1 MEDGQG
7 HQNRQGNGVTGALFV
22 SDKSGEP
29 KDRRRCRLS
38 ELTGCAHQQERGC
51 LTVQYITL
59 PGPPAT
65 RTLCPLGMRS
75 VGGQDV

>member
-1 MEDGQG
+1 MVRRWVVEDDQG

-38 ELTGCAHQQERGC
+38 ELTGCAHQ
-51 LTVQYITL
+51 
-59 PGPPAT
+59 
-65 RTLCPLGMRS
+65 
-75 VGGQDV
+75 